1 MYIGFVA
8 YYLVKNVM
16 ILFNLHTMYLPI
28 LYL

>member
-16 ILFNLHTMYLPI
+16 ILFNLHTIYL
-28 LYL
+28 